1 MTIIGYATFTLA
13 VAVILRGM
21 AAMTRAD
28 DIGRTERDAF
38 AWMLAGAMLA
48 VGGGALIVEGG
59 V

>member
-1 MTIIGYATFTLA
+1 MTIIGYAIFTLA

-28 DIGRTERDAF
+28 DIGRTEHDAV
-38 AWMLAGAMLA
+38 AWILAGLMLA

-59 V
+59 T